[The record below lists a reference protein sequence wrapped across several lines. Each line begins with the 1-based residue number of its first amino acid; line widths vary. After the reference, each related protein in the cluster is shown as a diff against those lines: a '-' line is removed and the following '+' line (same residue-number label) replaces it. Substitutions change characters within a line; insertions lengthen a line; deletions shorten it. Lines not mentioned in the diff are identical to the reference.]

1 MLCTENTDFNYRWK
15 TYLVLKLYFYLCLKF
30 SRAGESSQD
39 HEMLLDETLLDK
51 TLLDKTSLDKTSLD
65 ETSLDETLLDKTSLD
80 EISLD
85 DRILYRQYDKVCQC
99 GKLRFIAN
107 TTKIQHNIMPTYKNL
122 KVFFK

>member
-39 HEMLLDETLLDK
+39 HEMLLDETSLDK
-51 TLLDKTSLDKTSLD
+51 TLLDKM
-65 ETSLDETLLDKTSLD
+65 SLD

-122 KVFFK
+122 KVFLNKMSNFVMALF